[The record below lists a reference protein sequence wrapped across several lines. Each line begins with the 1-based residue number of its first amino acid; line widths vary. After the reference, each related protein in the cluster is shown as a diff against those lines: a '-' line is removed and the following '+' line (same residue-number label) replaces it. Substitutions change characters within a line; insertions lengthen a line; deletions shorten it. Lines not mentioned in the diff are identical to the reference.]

1 MTDEHVSLT
10 ERLALALAADPDLVE
25 EMPIED
31 IQRELDTLKVERL
44 RLLVLYCEIHRLIE
58 ETRLR
63 EAGYPPPLPNG
74 PAEKPEARVG
84 VRETADA
91 GKGLGTESDPA
102 VVAMGDVSRH
112 RW

>member
-44 RLLVLYCEIHRLIE
+44 RLLGLCCEIYHLIE
-58 ETRLR
+58 ETRLG
-63 EAGYPPPLPNG
+63 EAGYPPPLPTG
-74 PAEKPEARVG
+74 PTEEPAARVI
-84 VRETADA
+84 VRETVNA
-91 GKGLGTESDPA
+91 GQRLGTDSGHA
-102 VVAMGDVSRH
+102 VIAMGDVSRH
-112 RW
+112 RR